1 VAKDL
6 PPELLPEDAPEQPE
20 SSPEQ
25 KVGYGKPPREH
36 QFAPGKSGNPRGR
49 PRGAK
54 GLKAELTEEMNE
66 WVTITSDGKQRRV
79 RKRRIII
86 KALAAKA
93 AKGNV
98 AAADRLISLI
108 IQAEGLEDQRRAVKS
123 LSTTDLLILD
133 QFLDGAEVAASS
145 DEPLGDDVAEGPADA

>member
-1 VAKDL
+1 MRNCSLGAPAGRTGARLVAA
-6 PPELLPEDAPEQPE
+6 E
-20 SSPEQ
+20 
-25 KVGYGKPPREH
+25 R
-36 QFAPGKSGNPRGR
+36 SGD
-49 PRGAK
+49 RGAK
-54 GLKAELTEEMNE
+54 GLEAKLTEEMNE

-108 IQAEGLEDQRRAVKS
+108 ISAEGLEDQRRAEKK
-123 LSTTDLLILD
+123 LGTTD
-133 QFLDGAEVAASS
+133 QQT
-145 DEPLGDDVAEGPADA
+145 PTR